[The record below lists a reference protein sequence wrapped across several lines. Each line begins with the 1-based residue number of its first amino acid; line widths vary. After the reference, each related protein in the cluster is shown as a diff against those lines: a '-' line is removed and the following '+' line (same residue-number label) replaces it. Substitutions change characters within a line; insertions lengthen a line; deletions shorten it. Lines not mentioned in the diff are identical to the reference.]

1 MSPGHASA
9 PRLPPLRAAPPPVE
23 HRAVPARVLVL
34 VLVLGGVLAALGTA
48 APAASAADALP
59 RLSAH
64 DGRLWAGERPWRAL
78 GFNWGYGDTEPTLDY
93 FDAPSDTGL
102 AELTEQ
108 LRTAR
113 ELGANSLRAF
123 IELGQVME
131 SPTRARPSALRAL
144 RRLLAAAEREGI
156 YLDLTGNL
164 LWRQSHRPRWYLR
177 LDEQRRWQVQA
188 RFWRA
193 VARTAANSP
202 AVLCYELTSEPWV
215 ADAPEEG
222 HGFGLFGGYEFGQFI
237 GARRGPVA
245 ARMARSWVRLLAAAV
260 RREDDRP
267 VTIGLMPWTTGPF
280 APSNLADLLDVV
292 VFHDYPAT
300 GRAAESIELARH
312 FASFGKP
319 TLLGETFMLYAD
331 DATQRAY
338 LRGVVEHVDGVFG
351 FFDGRPDTAA
361 VRSFGDAL
369 YVASLRQ
376 VLELAPELT
385 AR

>member
-1 MSPGHASA
+1 VRA
-9 PRLPPLRAAPPPVE
+9 PALPLLLTA
-23 HRAVPARVLVL
+23 L
-34 VLVLGGVLAALGTA
+34 LAALAAIGAVAPT
-48 APAASAADALP
+48 APAAAADPGLTRIAV
-59 RLSAH
+59 R
-64 DGRLWAGERPWRAL
+64 DGGLWSGGRPWRAL
-78 GFNWGYGDTEPTLDY
+78 GFNWGYGDREPTLEF
-93 FDAPSDTGL
+93 FDDPTDAAL

-113 ELGANSLRAF
+113 ALGANSLRVYV
-123 IELGQVME
+123 ELGQVME

-164 LWRQSHRPRWYLR
+164 LWRQAHRPRWYVR

-193 VARTAANSP
+193 VARTAAPSP
-202 AVLCYELTSEPWV
+202 AVLCYELTSEPSI
-215 ADAPEEG
+215 ADEPEEG